1 MAVKKSEL
9 YSLLWEACNKLRG
22 GVEPARYKDYVLVL
36 LFFKYVSDRYKG
48 QRRADFV
55 VNPGASFDDL
65 INAKGK
71 PDVGERVNKILQKFL
86 EDNEL
91 VGALPDVSF
100 VNTDELGSGKELVD
114 KVSGLIAVFEDPAI
128 DFRTNRASGDDIIG
142 DAYEYFMMKFAQE
155 SGKSKGQFY
164 TPSEVSRTI
173 ARLIGIGDITADDGK
188 DWTLYDPACG
198 SGSLLIRAADE
209 APVDEHGDSIVTI
222 FGQEKDI
229 STAGLARMNL
239 ILHQKGTGTIEK
251 GNTLSDPKFITTY
264 QTGLRELK
272 QFDFIVMNPPF
283 SDKAWSDGIKPEKD
297 EFHRFDG
304 FGIPPE
310 KNGDYAWFLHVIK
323 SLRPNGKAGI
333 IMPHGILFRGN
344 AEETIRKKI
353 IKTRYIKGIVSLPAN
368 LFYGT
373 GIPACIVIIDK
384 EDADTRD
391 SVFIIDASRG
401 FKKDGNK
408 NRLREQDIEKIV
420 RVFNGQEELPGYSRL
435 VPYSEIWK
443 KYDAPDSVEDT
454 ESEENDNETSDDNN
468 GNMNVPRY
476 IRRIDDTLPQNIAA
490 HLRGGIPKFDI
501 ESLEHLWS
509 VSPALKDAVFTC
521 TDAEHGIYQL
531 AVGSDKIEGIF
542 NADANLLAE
551 KQKEGT
557 AVFEDWRECVRSLL
571 LNITEDTEPK
581 QLIRELGAMI
591 LQAYLDSIML
601 DNYDIYDCL
610 LNYWN
615 EKLQDDVYAIRAYGY
630 EAAREIEYVYGT
642 KKQKDENGDTVTV
655 ADKSKVKSFD
665 GSLIPRDIMERTY
678 FSEWFNELQT
688 LIDQLEA
695 MEAELETMR
704 EEESG
709 DDGLLKEA
717 LNDKG
722 ELPKA
727 KLTERIKALE
737 AKKSSPELIAL
748 AQMVDNLD
756 NSSQLERISRETPK
770 VEEMYDLRTKKGT
783 FQKAK
788 VKAAWKAAI
797 AAAPVPSIYLDEYNC
812 LIAYQEKLSECD
824 TINSK
829 IKAKQKELDEALKVK
844 YGELTVEEIKHLLFD
859 EKWMARLYSDVN
871 SEIERILNDYMS
883 RVIMI
888 AKRYE
893 HTLSELED
901 RTAQSRAAV
910 HQALERMGYKW

>member
-55 VNPGASFDDL
+55 VNPGASFEDL

-91 VGALPDVSF
+91 IGELPDVSF
-100 VNTDELGSGKELVD
+100 INTDELGSGKELID
-114 KVSGLIAVFEDPAI
+114 KVSGLIGVFENPAI

-173 ARLIGIGDITADDGK
+173 ARLIGIGNISAEDGK
-188 DWTLYDPACG
+188 DWTLYDPAAG

-209 APVDEHGDSIVTI
+209 APVDENGDSIVTI

-251 GNTLSDPKFITTY
+251 GNTLSDPKFLTTY
-264 QTGLRELK
+264 KTGLIELK

-283 SDKAWSDGIKPEKD
+283 SDKSWSDGLKPEKD
-297 EFHRFDG
+297 EFHRFDD

-323 SLRPNGKAGI
+323 SLRQKGKAGI

-344 AEETIRKKI
+344 AEENIRQKVL
-353 IKTRYIKGIVSLPAN
+353 KTRYIKGIISLPAN

-384 EDADTRD
+384 EDADIRD
-391 SVFIIDASRG
+391 SIFFIDASRG

-420 RVFNGQEELPGYSRL
+420 RVFNEQKELPGYSCI
-435 VPYSEIWK
+435 VPYSKI
-443 KYDAPDSVEDT
+443 
-454 ESEENDNETSDDNN
+454 ENENS

-476 IRRIDDTLPQNIAA
+476 IRRIDDTLPQNITA
-490 HLRGGIPKFDI
+490 HLRGGIPQFDI
-501 ESLEHLWS
+501 ESLDRLWS

-531 AVGSDKIEGIF
+531 AVSSDKIEDIF
-542 NADANLLAE
+542 NSDSGLLAE
-551 KQKEGT
+551 KQKDGT
-557 AVFEDWRECVRSLL
+557 VIFEDWKNCVRDIL
-571 LNITEDTEPK
+571 LNISANTEPTM
-581 QLIRELGAMI
+581 LIRELGDMI
-591 LQAYLDSIML
+591 LQAYSDSALL

-610 LNYWN
+610 MNYWN

-630 EAAREIEYVYGT
+630 EVAREIEHVYVT
-642 KKQKDENGDTVTV
+642 KKQKNENGHTVTV
-655 ADKSKVKSFD
+655 ADKLKVKSFD
-665 GSLIPRDIMERTY
+665 GYLIPRDIIERIY
-678 FSEWFNELQT
+678 FADLIAELQM
-688 LIDQLEA
+688 LISQRDTIEA
-695 MEAELETMR
+695 DMETMR

-709 DDGLLKEA
+709 DDGLLKET
-717 LNDKG
+717 LSSKG

-727 KLTERIKALE
+727 NLIRRIKELE
-737 AKKSSPELIAL
+737 TKKTSSELIAL
-748 AQMVDNLD
+748 SQMVDAID
-756 NSSQLERISRETPK
+756 NVTELERISKEIPALEKT
-770 VEEMYDLRTKKGT
+770 YDLRTKKNT
-783 FQKAK
+783 FQKSK
-788 VKAAWKAAI
+788 IKTAWKTAI
-797 AAAPVPSIYLDEYNC
+797 KEASVPEIYLDEYNC
-812 LIAYQEKLSECD
+812 LLAYQKKMTEYDE
-824 TINSK
+824 INK
-829 IKAKQKELDEALKVK
+829 QIKAKQNELDEALVK
-844 YGELTVEEIKHLLFD
+844 KYSELTIDEIKHLLFD
-859 EKWMARLYSDVN
+859 EKWISRMYNDVK
-871 SEIERILNDYMS
+871 SETECILIDYMS

-893 HTLSELED
+893 HTLGELENN
-901 RTAQSRAAV
+901 TAQSRDAM
-910 HQALERMGYKW
+910 HKALERIGYKW